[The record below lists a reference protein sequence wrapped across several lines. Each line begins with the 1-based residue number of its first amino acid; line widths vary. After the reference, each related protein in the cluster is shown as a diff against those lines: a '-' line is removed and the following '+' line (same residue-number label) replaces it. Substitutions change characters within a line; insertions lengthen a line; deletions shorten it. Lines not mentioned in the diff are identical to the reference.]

1 MSHYNVLT
9 EQYRAPCLRARFNLE
24 ARLQVGV
31 TTLELAQWG
40 QAVKFEFH

>member
-9 EQYRAPCLRARFNLE
+9 ELYRAPRLRARFNLE
-24 ARLQVGV
+24 ARLQAGFNA
-31 TTLELAQWG
+31 LELAQRG